1 MSFKNMMTKEDG
13 IGRKIRWLKK
23 AIETAE
29 AVLIGAGAG
38 LSSSAGMTYSGDR
51 FKWLFPDFIRAYH
64 FPDMY
69 SAGFYPY
76 DTPEE
81 HWGYWSR

>member
-51 FKWLFPDFIRAYH
+51 FKWLFPDGWNE
-64 FPDMY
+64 PQDDKVMKVY
-69 SAGFYPY
+69 SGTGWYYAGKCCF
-76 DTPEE
+76 
-81 HWGYWSR
+81 